1 MKLREWLA
9 FGLLGTIW
17 GSSFLWIK
25 IGVQEV
31 PPVTFA
37 AVRLFFG
44 LIGLLA
50 IMRIQGHAL
59 QRGRNVLPAYLFMG
73 VFQTALPFVLIP
85 WSERTIAS
93 SLASVLNG
101 TTPLFTILIAHFWL
115 HDEKISLPRLI
126 GLIVGFG
133 GVIVLVSRDLTP
145 GMLHSNLWGQLA
157 VLAASASYGL
167 ASTFARKYRR
177 GQPPVVQA
185 TMVVLIAEV
194 LLWMTVPLA
203 EHPIQLPRHF
213 ISWVALV
220 WLGLLGSSLA
230 YVLYFYLINAWGP
243 TRANLV
249 AYVFPV
255 IGLILGVI
263 LLGEA
268 VDWHLIVGSFL
279 IVAGIAVVNLQVW
292 VRAAPAVAASA
303 D

>member
-1 MKLREWLA
+1 MKLKEWLA

-31 PPVTFA
+31 PPVTLA
-37 AVRLFFG
+37 AFRLFFG
-44 LIGLLA
+44 LAGLLA
-50 IMRIQGHAL
+50 IMRVQR
-59 QRGRNVLPAYLFMG
+59 QSFPRGRNILPAYLFLG
-73 VFQTALPFVLIP
+73 VFQTALPFALIS
-85 WSERTIAS
+85 WGETTIAS
-93 SLASVLNG
+93 SMASILNG
-101 TTPLFTILIAHFWL
+101 TTPLFTIIIAHLWL
-115 HDEKISLPRLI
+115 RDEKISLPRLV
-126 GLIVGFG
+126 GLIVGFV

-145 GMLHSNLWGQLA
+145 GVLHVNLWGQLA

-167 ASTFARKYRR
+167 GATFSRKYMR

-185 TMVVLIAEV
+185 TMVVLVAEV
-194 LLWMTVPLA
+194 LLWLTVPVA
-203 EHPIQLPRHF
+203 ERPFQLPRHF

-220 WLGLLGSSLA
+220 WLGLLGSCLA
-230 YVLYFYLINAWGP
+230 YLLYFYLINAWGP

-255 IGLILGVI
+255 IGLVLGVI

-268 VDWHLIVGSFL
+268 VDWHLIVGTL
-279 IVAGIAVVNLQVW
+279 LVVAGIAIVNLKVRG
-292 VRAAPAVAASA
+292 RAAPAVAAST